1 MRPYAYA
8 FLIFASA
15 CLLAC
20 KQQLPKDVAE
30 AYALLPKEIDYNIHV
45 KPILSDKCFACHGP
59 DKNKQKAG
67 LRLDVPAVAFAE
79 LSEDPGKVAIA
90 PGSLGGSEFF
100 HRIISN
106 DPHYKMPTPASH
118 LALTANKFINNHHLD
133 KTR

>member
-8 FLIFASA
+8 FLFIATA

-67 LRLDVPAVAFAE
+67 LRLDIPSFAFAE
-79 LSEDPGKVAIA
+79 LSEDPAK
-90 PGSLGGSEFF
+90 
-100 HRIISN
+100 
-106 DPHYKMPTPASH
+106 
-118 LALTANKFINNHHLD
+118 
-133 KTR
+133 